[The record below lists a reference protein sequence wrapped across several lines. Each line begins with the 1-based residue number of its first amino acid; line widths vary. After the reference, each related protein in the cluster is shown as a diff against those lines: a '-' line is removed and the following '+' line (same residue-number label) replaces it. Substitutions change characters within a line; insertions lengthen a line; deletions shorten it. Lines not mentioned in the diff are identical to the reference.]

1 MNEWLKREELLI
13 GKESIEKLQNSTVAV
28 FGCGGVGS
36 YAVEALARAG
46 IGNFV
51 LIDNDIV
58 DITNINR
65 QLIADTT
72 TIGRDKVEV
81 EKERIKRINPEANV
95 QTHKVFVTPENV
107 EELVKNEYTYI
118 VDAIDSVSSKL
129 ALIEKA
135 HKEKIKIISAMG
147 MGNKLNPTMIEVADI
162 SKTEVCPLAKVM
174 RKKLR
179 EIGINHTKVVY
190 SKETPKRADNSEENK
205 KITAS
210 ISFMPSACG
219 LIIASE
225 VVKDIIY
232 LRRRF
237 LTINEFKKYK

>member
-1 MNEWLKREELLI
+1 MENWLEREELLI
-13 GKESIEKLQNSTVAV
+13 GSENIEKLKNATVAI

-46 IGNFV
+46 IGKFV
-51 LIDNDIV
+51 LVDKDIV

-72 TIGRDKVEV
+72 TIGRDKVEI
-81 EKERIKRINPEANV
+81 EKERILKINPAAEV
-95 QTHKVFVTPENV
+95 EIHKAFYSSENAD
-107 EELVKNEYTYI
+107 ELIKEGYTYI

-129 ALIEKA
+129 SLIEQA
-135 HKEKIKIISAMG
+135 HNKNIPIISAMG

-162 SKTEVCPLAKVM
+162 SKTEVCPLAKVI

-190 SKETPKRADNSEENK
+190 SKEAPTRADNSEENK
-205 KITAS
+205 RTTAS
-210 ISFMPSACG
+210 ISFVPSTCG

-225 VVKDIIY
+225 VVKDII
-232 LRRRF
+232 
-237 LTINEFKKYK
+237 EP

>member
-1 MNEWLKREELLI
+1 MNDWLKREELLI
-13 GKESIEKLQNSTVAV
+13 GKENIEKLQNSTIAV

-81 EKERIKRINPEANV
+81 EKERIKKINPEANV
-95 QTHKVFVTPENV
+95 QTHKIFVTPENI

-118 VDAIDSVSSKL
+118 VDAIDSVQSKL
-129 ALIEKA
+129 ALIEQA
-135 HKEKIKIISAMG
+135 HRKNVKIISAMG

-190 SKETPKRADNSEENK
+190 SKETPTRADNSKENQK
-205 KITAS
+205 TTAS

-219 LIIASE
+219 LIIASQ
-225 VVKDIIY
+225 VVKDILSI
-232 LRRRF
+232 
-237 LTINEFKKYK
+237 